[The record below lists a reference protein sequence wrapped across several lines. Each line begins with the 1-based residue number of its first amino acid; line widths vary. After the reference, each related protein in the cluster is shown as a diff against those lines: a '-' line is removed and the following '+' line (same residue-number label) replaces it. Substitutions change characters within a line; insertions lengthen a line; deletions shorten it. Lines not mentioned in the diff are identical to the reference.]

1 MPRMSLKERISE
13 GLFLLDGAMGTQL
26 IARGIEAGACS
37 DYLNIESPDI
47 IFEIHQAYFRA
58 GSDAVLTNTF
68 GANKYA
74 LARHGLS
81 DKVKEINTAAAKIA
95 RLAAGAGKYVLGDIG
110 PSGDFLQPLG
120 NLEAEEL
127 KNAFAEQAKSLSAGG
142 GSTSSPSV
150 DGFIIET
157 MTSLDEATIAV
168 EAVKQASRDLPV
180 FVSFAFDRVA
190 GDFRT
195 MMGVDIKSAVT
206 KMVSLGV
213 DAVGFNCGTVSLDE
227 YIILAERFAELLSNK
242 SDVAVPATAKQT
254 PNINPSTSLRTRL
267 GAKRVLLLAEPNAGK
282 PELVDGRTVYK
293 VLPEDFAAAEKIYS
307 AGVNIIGG
315 CCGTTPEHIRV
326 LAEMLQK

>member
-26 IARGIEAGACS
+26 IARGVEVGKCS

-81 DKVKEINTAAAKIA
+81 DKVREINTAAVKIA
-95 RLAAGAGKYVLGDIG
+95 LRAADLVLRSESLLRRVAKEKYVLGDVG

-120 NLEAEEL
+120 NLEPEEL
-127 KNAFAEQAKSLSAGG
+127 KDAFAEQAEALLAGG
-142 GSTSSPSV
+142 V

-157 MTSLDEATIAV
+157 ETSLDEATIAV
-168 EAVKQASRDLPV
+168 EAVKSVNRDLPV

-190 GDFRT
+190 GDFKT
-195 MMGVDIKSAVT
+195 MMGVDVESAVA
-206 KMVSLGV
+206 KMVSLDV

-227 YIILAERFAELLSNK
+227 YIELARKF
-242 SDVAVPATAKQT
+242 
-254 PNINPSTSLRTRL
+254 ISTVKTLDKVVRQ
-267 GAKRVLLLAEPNAGK
+267 AHHPEKVLVFAEPNAGK

-293 VLPEDFAAAEKIYS
+293 VTPEDFAAAAEKIYS

-315 CCGTTPEHIRV
+315 CCGTGPEHIEAVYEKMR
-326 LAEMLQK
+326 